1 MAVTI
6 TPAQKSDVTRIICP
20 ECGEK
25 VRGVGLLKDSSVRG
39 LTFTCKRCR
48 ALWHVETK

>member
-1 MAVTI
+1 MSLMI
-6 TPAQKSDVTRIICP
+6 TPTKPDDITRLICP
-20 ECGEK
+20 QCGEK
-25 VRGVGLLKDSSVRG
+25 VRGVGLLKESSVRG

>member
-1 MAVTI
+1 MAMTI
-6 TPAQKSDVTRIICP
+6 TPAKPGDITRVFCP
-20 ECGEK
+20 SCGEK
-25 VRGVGLLKDSSVRG
+25 VRGIGLLKDSSVRG